1 MPITL
6 TLATVPRPGTRP
18 GRRRA
23 LPSREGVRMVVTVV
37 VIVVMITVSVS
48 VRVIGVPRSGRGG
61 LLRRDGFRLRLIS
74 EGEGVGPSMVV
85 RHSDRSRVDRTR
97 HARRRSAVRPCA
109 RTGSGSLV

>member
-74 EGEGVGPSMVV
+74 EEEGVGPGMVV
-85 RHSDRSRVDRTR
+85 RHSDRSRFIGIGTHDLYQL
-97 HARRRSAVRPCA
+97 SGPCA

>member
-48 VRVIGVPRSGRGG
+48 VRVIGVPRSGGG
-61 LLRRDGFRLRLIS
+61 
-74 EGEGVGPSMVV
+74 
-85 RHSDRSRVDRTR
+85 
-97 HARRRSAVRPCA
+97 
-109 RTGSGSLV
+109 GSSGGMDFDYA

>member
-37 VIVVMITVSVS
+37 VIVVMITVSVA
-48 VRVIGVPRSGRGG
+48 VRVIGVPRSGGAPQAGWISTTLDQRGG
-61 LLRRDGFRLRLIS
+61 G
-74 EGEGVGPSMVV
+74 G
-85 RHSDRSRVDRTR
+85 RSRHGR
-97 HARRRSAVRPCA
+97 AA
-109 RTGSGSLV
+109 